1 MSVHFD
7 LVDLRLMVRVAEANS
22 LTKGAEASFISLPAA
37 STRIK
42 NLEESIGAKLLNRH
56 SQGVTLTP
64 PGQAFVHRARLV
76 LGQIEHLRGDLQE
89 YASGIKG
96 HLRVYANTTAL
107 GEFLPEVLKRYLAT
121 HPDVNIDLQEKLSNE
136 IVRAVMDGKTDIG
149 IVAGSV
155 RTENLQTLP
164 YRSDSLVLVVPEGH
178 PVAELPSTPLIDA
191 LEFDHVGLHEA
202 SALHAFLHREC
213 EQLNKPLKVRIQ
225 VSSFE
230 SACRMVEAG
239 VGVGVLPES
248 AARRH
253 ARSMA
258 IRLVPL
264 SDAWALRSMQ
274 ICVRS
279 LTELPHFARDLI
291 DLLSEDA
298 RQAQTMTA

>member
-164 YRSDSLVLVVPEGH
+164 YRSDSLVLVVPQQH
-178 PVAELPSTPLIDA
+178 PVAELPSMPLIDA

-225 VSSFE
+225 VGSFE
-230 SACRMVEAG
+230 SACRMIEAG

-264 SDAWALRSMQ
+264 SDAWAIRSMQ

-298 RQAQTMTA
+298 RQASA